1 MDIDSDLVMGRNKQL
16 RREEN
21 RKAQMEATA
30 IALSDYAR
38 KLEILDEQSAKLMSR
53 ITSKQRTERIAALAL
68 HHIDSNGTNSDK
80 YYTQFGR
87 AFLEKDKAQVVSHLQ
102 NEKESASTDLPKLNG
117 TLSHFEKLRKEQIAH
132 ITELKQQ
139 YKD

>member
-1 MDIDSDLVMGRNKQL
+1 MGKNKQL

-30 IALSDYAR
+30 VALSDYAR

-53 ITSKQRTERIAALAL
+53 INSKLRAERIATLAL
-68 HHIDSNGTNSDK
+68 HHIDSSGTNSDK

-87 AFLEKDKAQVVSHLQ
+87 AFLEKDKVQVVLDLQ
-102 NEKESASTDLPKLNG
+102 SEKESASTDLPKLSE
-117 TLSHFEKLRKEQIAH
+117 TLNHFEKLRKEQIAH